1 VSGADVQALAPHLAL
16 GALVVGLLL
25 LVSFRRGHVLA
36 ALVTGLGLGAAL
48 VAVWAA
54 AQAAPRQITP
64 LLVVDGYSLYL
75 CALFLAAALVVTV
88 FSHRYLRRG
97 HAEPEEYYLLLV
109 AATLGAATL
118 ASASHFATVLL
129 GLEILSIALYVLIAY
144 PEEGHPPLEA
154 ALKYLVLSGA
164 ASAMLLFGAA
174 LIYAASGALDF
185 AALDA
190 AHPGGGAGSGGAFDG
205 VYQTAG
211 AVLVLVGIGFKLS
224 LVPFHMWTPDVYQG
238 APAPLSGYLA
248 TVSKGAVLAVLVR
261 VMHDAGFLASDAV
274 VTALLV
280 VAVLSMIVGNLL
292 ALLQQHF
299 KRLLAYSAIAH
310 LGYVLVPLL
319 ALGRADSDMAVEAT
333 LVYLGAY
340 FVMTLAAFGVVSELS
355 DADEAD
361 HLTAYE
367 GLFWRHPVLA
377 GVLAIVLLSLAGI
390 PLTLGFIAKFYLFA
404 AGVAARE
411 WLLLSALVAG
421 SGIGLYYYLRV
432 ILVMARTAEHVGAPA
447 GAGRLGLWTVCLL
460 ATALVALGIYPV
472 PLIEIVRE
480 ALQGWGR

>member
-1 VSGADVQALAPHLAL
+1 
-16 GALVVGLLL
+16 
-25 LVSFRRGHVLA
+25 
-36 ALVTGLGLGAAL
+36 
-48 VAVWAA
+48 
-54 AQAAPRQITP
+54 
-64 LLVVDGYSLYL
+64 
-75 CALFLAAALVVTV
+75 
-88 FSHRYLRRG
+88 
-97 HAEPEEYYLLLV
+97 
-109 AATLGAATL
+109 
-118 ASASHFATVLL
+118 
-129 GLEILSIALYVLIAY
+129 
-144 PEEGHPPLEA
+144 
-154 ALKYLVLSGA
+154 
-164 ASAMLLFGAA
+164 
-174 LIYAASGALDF
+174 
-185 AALDA
+185 
-190 AHPGGGAGSGGAFDG
+190 
-205 VYQTAG
+205 
-211 AVLVLVGIGFKLS
+211 
-224 LVPFHMWTPDVYQG
+224 
-238 APAPLSGYLA
+238 
-248 TVSKGAVLAVLVR
+248 
-261 VMHDAGFLASDAV
+261 
-274 VTALLV
+274 
-280 VAVLSMIVGNLL
+280 VLSMIVGNLL